1 MEFGEFLLSLLVIF
15 FMIVFFMILFSILVD
30 LFRSHDL
37 SGWAK
42 AGWVLVIVILPFLGM
57 LIYLIARGQGM
68 TERSFRRAEEQQNE
82 FDRYVKNVAGS
93 GSGGAAQEIAH
104 AKQLLDSGAISQEEY
119 DGIKR
124 KALA

>member
-1 MEFGEFLLSLLVIF
+1 MTFGELLLSLLVIF
-15 FMIVFFMILFSILVD
+15 FMVVFFMILFSILMD

-42 AGWVLVIVILPFLGM
+42 AGWVLLIVVLPFLGM
-57 LIYLIARGQGM
+57 FIYLIARGQGM
-68 TERSFRRAEEQQNE
+68 TERSMKKAEDQQKQ
-82 FDRYVKNVAGS
+82 FDRYVQNVAGS

-104 AKQLLDSGAISQEEY
+104 AKELLDGGAISQEEF
-119 DGIKR
+119 DSIKR

>member
-1 MEFGEFLLSLLVIF
+1 MTFGEFLLGLLVIF
-15 FMIVFFMILFSILVD
+15 FMIVFFMILFSILID

-42 AGWVLVIVILPFLGM
+42 AGWVILIVILPFLGM

-68 TERSFRRAEEQQNE
+68 TERSMKQAEQQQSAA
-82 FDRYVKNVAGS
+82 DQYIRDVAG
-93 GSGGAAQEIAH
+93 GSGTPAQQIAH
-104 AKQLLDSGAISQEEY
+104 AKDLLNSGAIDQDDY
-119 DGIKR
+119 DKLKA

>member
-1 MEFGEFLLSLLVIF
+1 MTFGEFLLGLLVIF
-15 FMIVFFMILFSILVD
+15 FMIVFFMILFSILID

-42 AGWVLVIVILPFLGM
+42 AGWVILIVILPFLGM

-68 TERSFRRAEEQQNE
+68 TERSMKKAEQQQSAA
-82 FDRYVKNVAGS
+82 DKYIRDVAGS
-93 GSGGAAQEIAH
+93 GGGPSDEIAR
-104 AKQLLDSGAISQEEY
+104 AKQLLDDGTITQDEY
-119 DGIKR
+119 DSIKK